1 MPIYEYACE
10 KCGSHI
16 EVIQKIGDEAPKRCS
31 KCRGKLK
38 KLVSRSGFQL
48 KGSGWY
54 QTDYSNKSQASSKDP
69 AERSAEKKPESA
81 PASDAK
87 PSTTVAD

>member
-16 EVIQKIGDEAPKRCS
+16 EVIQKFGDEAPKRCRR
-31 KCRGKLK
+31 CRGKLK

-54 QTDYSNKSQASSKDP
+54 KTDYSNKPQASNKDT
-69 AERSAEKKPESA
+69 AEKSAEKKPESA
-81 PASDAK
+81 PASDTK
-87 PSTTVAD
+87 PSATVAD